1 MYLCT
6 RYYDLPGTIEEIKNK
21 KFNVTEEDRH
31 YFINYLNLIYLPTV
45 TEFTGKCKELRPRSA
60 IYADISNIL
69 NDMGYEQDNAKSQDP
84 EKSSKLSNL
93 ILEINMA
100 MHIFLMCFNDGKAS
114 TVTTAE
120 IFGDFAETLS
130 ANSPLKA
137 ETAPDDKPKA
147 QAIYTEALE
156 SIIKPVSPSILELP
170 VDKVNTKIWGPAN
183 DKKKITFAMENA
195 ADKKKGREVNIMYNI
210 DFDALEDS
218 EAVNISKKLTP
229 FDKRVYM
236 AVAALYNAG
245 NEVFSLTQIY
255 IAMGNTGR
263 PSKAD
268 LQKINDS
275 LTKMMK
281 AAIKISNEEE
291 AKIYNYDKIV
301 YNGSLLPMERI
312 SGVNIKGKIT
322 ESAVH
327 PFREPPMLTFAK
339 KHGNQLTAVNIKVL
353 QSPVSKT
360 DENLQIDDYSEIHVN
375 SIDFKKL

>member
-1 MYLCT
+1 MT
-6 RYYDLPGTIEEIKNK
+6 
-21 KFNVTEEDRH
+21 
-31 YFINYLNLIYLPTV
+31 
-45 TEFTGKCKELRPRSA
+45 
-60 IYADISNIL
+60 
-69 NDMGYEQDNAKSQDP
+69 
-84 EKSSKLSNL
+84 
-93 ILEINMA
+93 
-100 MHIFLMCFNDGKAS
+100 
-114 TVTTAE
+114 
-120 IFGDFAETLS
+120 
-130 ANSPLKA
+130 
-137 ETAPDDKPKA
+137 
-147 QAIYTEALE
+147 
-156 SIIKPVSPSILELP
+156 
-170 VDKVNTKIWGPAN
+170 
-183 DKKKITFAMENA
+183 
-195 ADKKKGREVNIMYNI
+195 NI

-268 LQKINDS
+268 LQKISDS

-360 DENLQIDDYSEIHVN
+360 DENLQIDDYLIERISKAKSSTLSKKILIK
-375 SIDFKKL
+375 SICENANITSKKQQSRLPEKLARFLDHYKESNFIKGYTLTKDSIIIDC